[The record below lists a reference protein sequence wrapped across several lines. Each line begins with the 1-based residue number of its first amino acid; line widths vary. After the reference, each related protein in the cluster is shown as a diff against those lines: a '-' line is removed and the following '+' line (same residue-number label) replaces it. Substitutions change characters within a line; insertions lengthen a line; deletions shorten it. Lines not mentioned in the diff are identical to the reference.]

1 MRTTPDPFILFIMKT
16 EKFFATVL
24 LISLS
29 ATGLS
34 GCLLAAAGAGA
45 EAGYVLTQ
53 KDRTTGEVLDDQRIT
68 ATVKS
73 KLLADMEVP
82 GLDINVDT
90 FKAKVTL
97 KGVLASD
104 ELREKA
110 LNLAASVSGVKSVES
125 KLFVE

>member
-1 MRTTPDPFILFIMKT
+1 LRTTPDPFILFIMKT

>member
-1 MRTTPDPFILFIMKT
+1 MKT